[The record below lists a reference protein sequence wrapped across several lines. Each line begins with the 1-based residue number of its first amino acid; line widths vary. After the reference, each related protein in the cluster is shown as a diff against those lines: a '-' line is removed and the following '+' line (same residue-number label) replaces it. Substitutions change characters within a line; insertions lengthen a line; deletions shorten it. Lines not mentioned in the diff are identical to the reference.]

1 MTLASSSLIP
11 RESWRGFI
19 TRVFTVIVTIAV
31 GSAVGNPAA
40 VAQSE
45 QIRLAEQAATNEQ
58 ARTFALDMLG
68 TTFPA
73 SKNAAEAALRG
84 GDRELTAYA
93 SGGMDEAKRQ
103 DLAQILVIISGLS
116 GQKVQEEAA
125 KALSSNDPVV
135 MADFMENGWQSAQVV
150 DDRAVAW
157 EASQAPDGSS
167 LKAAADAALQENT
180 PDALSEFAATG
191 ADIARAHDRRR
202 EVYELT
208 NSPFPAVAAGA
219 SEAIQVGTDTAI
231 ESYLRYGQFVDA
243 AQDMETMD
251 ITNLVDIATAQSA
264 KAEESASLAA
274 QDADQARRATELSRQ
289 ATQLA
294 KDEAM
299 SADGAQVRAGNAAA
313 AAGQL
318 ATQSAAAADNAVA
331 AAAEAKQALAQTADA
346 LSRAASAA
354 ATARMAA
361 NEAASRASAAG
372 VDASMTYQAGVAA
385 ERARD
390 AAAAA
395 EDAANSFAH
404 ADAAAGYARSA
415 GGAAASA
422 AGNADA
428 AAAAAE
434 QAAAAA
440 GAGDQA
446 AAEARAG
453 AARARA
459 AANRARAS
467 ANEVDG
473 LVAQISSLVEQARTA
488 AREAAEHARR
498 SAQAA
503 EDAARFAGDA
513 AESARRAG
521 VNAQDAQDA
530 AVKSIDAMNLAAQT
544 AEVAR
549 TAADQRLTQEAE
561 FLKDQAR
568 QARDIQDARDAIST
582 QQQAKR
588 QALEDDLV
596 KLADVAANPESSSI
610 DAAEV
615 KQLAVSAVQVGSPAV
630 AGGAKVALQTGND
643 ADLKAF
649 VSQYENLAYQDDLGQ
664 LYHVWQ
670 TDPSEEVR
678 NRADLLV
685 EQSPA
690 EIHRFLTEEL
700 PELHKPDLI
709 QRTWQLRDQGGTGVQ
724 TAADNALRTNTY
736 DALHEFVYGGGFDKA
751 RYEDQ
756 LRLAYDLAS
765 TGTPEVKAAAEAA
778 VLGDREGLDEFVSIE
793 MYRCGAADAQRAT
806 HDEHINALLQRGF
819 AAAQRAA
826 ESASK
831 AQQSYYA
838 AQGDAVRAANYAQ
851 EAASWAGRAQES
863 ATQAAGHVQSAE
875 ASLTFALEQQQRAH
889 AAATQAE
896 ADAAQ
901 ASANADQA
909 ASYAAAAHQSANEAA
924 SSAASARASAV
935 SAGQDAELASQAA
948 TEAYD
953 IAMQM
958 ELRERAEAQ
967 EAAAAGISENP
978 QESVMESIREII
990 GKEALNL
997 ILDLIGVTDV
1007 VNCFKGDISG
1017 CLWTALNFLPVGKF
1031 IKMGK
1036 AIPAV
1041 KKLIGKLPDIKRVM
1055 GAKSAA
1061 RAQRVEH
1068 SLTATAACVVAG
1080 SHMAP
1085 TFRTARY
1092 EKTSVRGPVFVP
1104 AASRCEGYPR
1114 VFTALRLD
1122 LNTLTPD
1129 EMNVYMRWNKK
1140 KPLAELTSNDL
1151 AQRELRGYPL
1161 PLEIDPVIDS
1171 LKRKV
1176 RTEEIRVDG
1185 PHRLNDSAAKGLK
1198 ETSSPDPLPLDT
1210 RNVSRD
1216 EMQNKLAQ
1224 ADALISKR
1232 VHGAEVRLNQR
1243 DTYFRQ
1249 VDDGMGKMVFE
1260 EVTTS
1265 RGRPDLNL
1273 WFTKEGRGISTKIE
1287 YDLPSSPRGIGHAMA
1302 AFDANPE
1309 AQVLLLTAGGPGTLS
1324 GDVRKVIEANLEA
1337 VKQLG

>member
-125 KALSSNDPVV
+125 KALSSNDSVV

-299 SADGAQVRAGNAAA
+299 SADGAQVRAGNATA

-372 VDASMTYQAGVAA
+372 VDASMAYQARVAA

-440 GAGDQA
+440 GAG
-446 AAEARAG
+446 

-503 EDAARFAGDA
+503 EDAARFADDA

-838 AQGDAVRAANYAQ
+838 AQ
-851 EAASWAGRAQES
+851 
-863 ATQAAGHVQSAE
+863 
-875 ASLTFALEQQQRAH
+875 
-889 AAATQAE
+889 
-896 ADAAQ
+896 
-901 ASANADQA
+901 
-909 ASYAAAAHQSANEAA
+909 
-924 SSAASARASAV
+924 
-935 SAGQDAELASQAA
+935 
-948 TEAYD
+948 
-953 IAMQM
+953 
-958 ELRERAEAQ
+958 
-967 EAAAAGISENP
+967 
-978 QESVMESIREII
+978 
-990 GKEALNL
+990 
-997 ILDLIGVTDV
+997 
-1007 VNCFKGDISG
+1007 
-1017 CLWTALNFLPVGKF
+1017 
-1031 IKMGK
+1031 
-1036 AIPAV
+1036 
-1041 KKLIGKLPDIKRVM
+1041 
-1055 GAKSAA
+1055 
-1061 RAQRVEH
+1061 
-1068 SLTATAACVVAG
+1068 
-1080 SHMAP
+1080 
-1085 TFRTARY
+1085 
-1092 EKTSVRGPVFVP
+1092 
-1104 AASRCEGYPR
+1104 
-1114 VFTALRLD
+1114 
-1122 LNTLTPD
+1122 
-1129 EMNVYMRWNKK
+1129 
-1140 KPLAELTSNDL
+1140 
-1151 AQRELRGYPL
+1151 
-1161 PLEIDPVIDS
+1161 
-1171 LKRKV
+1171 
-1176 RTEEIRVDG
+1176 
-1185 PHRLNDSAAKGLK
+1185 
-1198 ETSSPDPLPLDT
+1198 
-1210 RNVSRD
+1210 
-1216 EMQNKLAQ
+1216 

-1287 YDLPSSPRGIGHAMA
+1287 YDLP
-1302 AFDANPE
+1302 
-1309 AQVLLLTAGGPGTLS
+1309 LS
-1324 GDVRKVIEANLEA
+1324 LIHI
-1337 VKQLG
+1337 

>member
-793 MYRCGAADAQRAT
+793 MYRREAADAQRAT

-838 AQGDAVRAANYAQ
+838 
-851 EAASWAGRAQES
+851 
-863 ATQAAGHVQSAE
+863 
-875 ASLTFALEQQQRAH
+875 
-889 AAATQAE
+889 
-896 ADAAQ
+896 
-901 ASANADQA
+901 
-909 ASYAAAAHQSANEAA
+909 
-924 SSAASARASAV
+924 
-935 SAGQDAELASQAA
+935 
-948 TEAYD
+948 
-953 IAMQM
+953 
-958 ELRERAEAQ
+958 
-967 EAAAAGISENP
+967 
-978 QESVMESIREII
+978 
-990 GKEALNL
+990 
-997 ILDLIGVTDV
+997 
-1007 VNCFKGDISG
+1007 
-1017 CLWTALNFLPVGKF
+1017 
-1031 IKMGK
+1031 
-1036 AIPAV
+1036 
-1041 KKLIGKLPDIKRVM
+1041 
-1055 GAKSAA
+1055 
-1061 RAQRVEH
+1061 
-1068 SLTATAACVVAG
+1068 
-1080 SHMAP
+1080 
-1085 TFRTARY
+1085 
-1092 EKTSVRGPVFVP
+1092 
-1104 AASRCEGYPR
+1104 
-1114 VFTALRLD
+1114 
-1122 LNTLTPD
+1122 
-1129 EMNVYMRWNKK
+1129 
-1140 KPLAELTSNDL
+1140 
-1151 AQRELRGYPL
+1151 
-1161 PLEIDPVIDS
+1161 
-1171 LKRKV
+1171 
-1176 RTEEIRVDG
+1176 
-1185 PHRLNDSAAKGLK
+1185 
-1198 ETSSPDPLPLDT
+1198 
-1210 RNVSRD
+1210 
-1216 EMQNKLAQ
+1216 AQ